1 MNRPGIKLHQSWLNV
16 LADEFDK
23 PHMHQLKA
31 FLQREKQQHIFYP
44 PGNLFFN
51 ALNTTPFDKVKV
63 VILGQD
69 PYHGPGQAHGLS
81 FSVPRGIQAPPSLIN
96 IFTEIRNGLG
106 IQSPNHGDL
115 TPWAQQG
122 VLLLN
127 TTLSVRANQAKSH
140 AGQGWEQFTDRI
152 IDELNH
158 KRDGLAFALWGRHA
172 RNKAERIN
180 RQKHLILETSHPSP
194 FSADYGF
201 FGSNHFGKINDWL
214 RSRGELE
221 INWQIL

>member
-1 MNRPGIKLHQSWLNV
+1 MSRPGIKLHESWLNV

-23 PHMHQLKA
+23 PHMHQLKS
-31 FLQREKQQHIFYP
+31 FLQQEKMRHEVYP
-44 PGNLFFN
+44 PGNMFFN
-51 ALNTTPFDKVKV
+51 ALNTTHFDKVKV

-69 PYHGPGQAHGLS
+69 PYHGRGQAHGLC
-81 FSVPRGIQAPPSLIN
+81 FSVPRGIQPPPSLIN

-106 IQSPNHGDL
+106 IQPPNHGDL
-115 TPWAQQG
+115 TSWAQQG

-127 TTLSVRANQAKSH
+127 TTLSVRANQPKSH
-140 AGQGWEQFTDRI
+140 AGKGWEQFTDRV

-158 KRDGLAFALWGRHA
+158 KREGLVFALWGRHA

-194 FSADYGF
+194 YSVDYGF

-214 RSRGELE
+214 RSRGETP
-221 INWQIL
+221 INWQVL